1 MFQGGG
7 SMITTF
13 LPFLLIFG
21 VFYFLIIV
29 PQRKRQKALADMVAA
44 LKPGDKVITS
54 GGIYATIKQVKDKS
68 LVVMSAD
75 KSILEISRSSVAGMQ
90 GEGGLTDATL
100 TNASGFNGA
109 DGLFRFRPDGQN
121 ERGLAVMQVRAN
133 AASVVSPAPR
143 SFAASNGT

>member
-1 MFQGGG
+1 M
-7 SMITTF
+7 
-13 LPFLLIFG
+13 PFLLIFG

-68 LVVMSAD
+68 LLVMSAD

-90 GEGGLTDATL
+90 GEEEVK
-100 TNASGFNGA
+100 
-109 DGLFRFRPDGQN
+109 Q
-121 ERGLAVMQVRAN
+121 
-133 AASVVSPAPR
+133 
-143 SFAASNGT
+143 